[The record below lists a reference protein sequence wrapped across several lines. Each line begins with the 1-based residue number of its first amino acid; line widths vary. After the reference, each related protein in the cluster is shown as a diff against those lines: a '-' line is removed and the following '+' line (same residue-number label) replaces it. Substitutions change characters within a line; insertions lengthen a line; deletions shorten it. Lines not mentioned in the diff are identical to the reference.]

1 MLFCTDGLTDA
12 ASRDGEQFGME
23 RLHQLCGE
31 VRFNRP
37 VELLQKLFAA
47 VDSFSAGC
55 EQKDDMAATLF
66 HLAE

>member
-1 MLFCTDGLTDA
+1 
-12 ASRDGEQFGME
+12 
-23 RLHQLCGE
+23 
-31 VRFNRP
+31 

-66 HLAE
+66 HLAEC